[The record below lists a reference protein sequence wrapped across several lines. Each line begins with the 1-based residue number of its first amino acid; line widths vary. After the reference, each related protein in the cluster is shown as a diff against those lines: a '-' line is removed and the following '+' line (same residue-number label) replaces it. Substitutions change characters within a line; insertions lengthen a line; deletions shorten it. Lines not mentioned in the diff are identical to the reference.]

1 MILFSARF
9 GVHAHS
15 KWWMTLV
22 WLSSYERIAL
32 VGAEPRISEG
42 IIPKIDIPMAVVPE
56 NFRRT

>member
-1 MILFSARF
+1 
-9 GVHAHS
+9 
-15 KWWMTLV
+15 MTLV